1 MLDDVTV
8 VDAGNDVDV
17 DPLVSSLS
25 PGKDMTGSL
34 ESTMPTIAT
43 AAVVV
48 DGTDDDV
55 GGTVMFGSL
64 EWTIS
69 TMSGYGVDTD
79 SDEGRGVTLMTGSLR
94 FTMFAILG
102 YVCDGPADGVMDW
115 TIFTGLG

>member
-1 MLDDVTV
+1 MLSVVVDDVTVVVDAGNDVDDVTV
-8 VDAGNDVDV
+8 VDAGNDV

-64 EWTIS
+64 ESTIS
-69 TMSGYGVDTD
+69 TISGYGGVTD
-79 SDEGRGVTLMTGSLR
+79 NGEGRGVTLMTGSLR

-102 YVCDGPADGVMDW
+102 
-115 TIFTGLG
+115 

>member
-8 VDAGNDVDV
+8 ALDAGNDV
-17 DPLVSSLS
+17 DPLVSSVS

-48 DGTDDDV
+48 DGTDGTDGTDDDV

-64 EWTIS
+64 ESTIS
-69 TMSGYGVDTD
+69 TISGYGGVTD
-79 SDEGRGVTLMTGSLR
+79 NGEGRGVTLMTGSLR

-102 YVCDGPADGVMDW
+102 
-115 TIFTGLG
+115 